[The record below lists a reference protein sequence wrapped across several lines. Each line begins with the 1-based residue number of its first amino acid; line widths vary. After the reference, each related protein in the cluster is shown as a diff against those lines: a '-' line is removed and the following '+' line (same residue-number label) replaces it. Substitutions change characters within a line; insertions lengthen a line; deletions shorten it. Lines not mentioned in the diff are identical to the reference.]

1 MTTQAQQIAQLQT
14 QVAQLTKGMRQILE
28 ARLTGA
34 DGAAGTVVALEGGQ
48 STIEVHP
55 FDSCP

>member
-1 MTTQAQQIAQLQT
+1 MTQAQQIAQLQA
-14 QVAQLTKGMRQILE
+14 QVAALTKTARQILE
-28 ARLTGA
+28 GNLTGA

-48 STIEVHP
+48 TTIDVHP